1 MVASFIFMILV
12 HGAMS
17 YATLPVSY
25 NYIAIFQDPIT
36 TTVNITRARTAYFKL
51 IDFLCRHGFLH
62 LTSQYTYRTYIGLS
76 MEAIQGPMTLREG
89 EKPSNLLFL
98 IFDQAGLD

>member
-1 MVASFIFMILV
+1 MILV

-17 YATLPVSY
+17 YATLPVSC
-25 NYIAIFQDPIT
+25 NYIAMFQDPIT
-36 TTVNITRARTAYFKL
+36 TSVNITRARTVYFVSKL

-76 MEAIQGPMTLREG
+76 MEAIQGPMTPREG
-89 EKPSNLLFL
+89 EKPSNLFVE
-98 IFDQAGLD
+98 IFDRAGLD